1 MIAKKDNKVFNIS
14 DVEVNYY
21 SSQGFDIYKDD
32 GSLYQYADTKV
43 IKYNEHLRIVA
54 EYEKRIAEL
63 ENAEP
68 AKEKPKK

>member
-21 SSQGFDIYKDD
+21 SSQGFDIYEDD

-43 IKYNEHLRIVA
+43 IKYNEHLKIVA

-68 AKEKPKK
+68 VKEKPKK